1 MTPGERHV
9 TDTEE
14 LAAEYT
20 ALEAATGAVVLARRR
35 LRAARRARVL
45 GRAGKADVVRARLS
59 LAAARA
65 ELNACRAGAGWW
77 VRRPKRRLRRPSVTT
92 EDAGMLQFR
101 GAATT
106 TARAGMVACVVSMA
120 VVLLVAQWPMRGPRL
135 LGPGGHAAHAGD
147 LLVMAAT
154 AITAVAV
161 LRPRS

>member
-1 MTPGERHV
+1 
-9 TDTEE
+9 
-14 LAAEYT
+14 
-20 ALEAATGAVVLARRR
+20 
-35 LRAARRARVL
+35 
-45 GRAGKADVVRARLS
+45 
-59 LAAARA
+59 
-65 ELNACRAGAGWW
+65 
-77 VRRPKRRLRRPSVTT
+77 
-92 EDAGMLQFR
+92 MLQFR